1 MRFYGRDRRQQTQ
14 TEQTREEKGID
25 LVGLLPHMWVKGPV
39 EEIVWQARHFF

>member
-14 TEQTREEKGID
+14 TEQAREEKGINLGD
-25 LVGLLPHMWVKGPV
+25 LLPDMWVKGPV